1 MKKLAIA
8 AGTIVCVLVVA
19 LIFLISK
26 GNTGEGNFL
35 DALTGLR
42 GQSAAGGEAEAGQAH
57 YDGELLCTEGFETIS
72 YTDRD
77 FKVEFA
83 NPFYAEDPACKV
95 NVVFYDEN
103 HGFMMRSIGEGT
115 NSEFF
120 ECYRTDDG
128 TATWTRCAQ
137 DLWFEIDAENI
148 VEMISRDGLVYMKTS
163 PDLILGGNVTEI
175 SFSDDGGDSWS
186 NYIDEGIDDLHLKI
200 RGIIE
205 ELTLEEKISQLLVP
219 AIEELADEDDPDMT
233 TADMVEE
240 TMPGGVLWCDAAA
253 MTSWS
258 FENQMRLAQDAM
270 QEEME
275 LPLLI
280 VASYAQRPGTESEE
294 ETETETALPENIIDT
309 EAAAPTETVYYAT
322 FEAAPVVD
330 IESWGSG
337 LTVYDGDASA
347 VGFGIFDITETETA
361 TLRAAVAAT
370 PEEAVESLKQGTDVL
385 IVPSDFENIRSA
397 VFEAAASG
405 QLTELQINQALYRVL
420 HTKLDS
426 ALQAEE

>member
-8 AGTIVCVLVVA
+8 AGTIVCILVIA
-19 LIFLISK
+19 LVFLVTK
-26 GNTGEGNFL
+26 GNTGEEGILNAF
-35 DALTGLR
+35 TGFK
-42 GQSAAGGEAEAGQAH
+42 GQPAAGGAAETGQAH

-77 FKVEFA
+77 FNVEFA

-120 ECYRTDDG
+120 ECYRTADG

-148 VEMISRDGLVYMKTS
+148 VEMISPDGLVYMKTS
-163 PDLILGGNVTEI
+163 PDLILGGKVTEI
-175 SFSDDGGDSWS
+175 SFSADGGDSWS

-205 ELTLEEKISQLLVP
+205 ELTLEERISQLLIP
-219 AIEELADEDDPDMT
+219 AIEELADEDEPDMT

-240 TMPGGVLWCDAAA
+240 AMPGGVLWCDAAA
-253 MTSWS
+253 MSSWS
-258 FENQMRLAQDAM
+258 FENQMQLAQDAM

-280 VASYAQRPGTESEE
+280 VASYEKRPGTETGEE
-294 ETETETALPENIIDT
+294 AETELPENIIDT
-309 EAAAPTETVYYAT
+309 EAPAPSETVYYAT
-322 FEAAPVVD
+322 FDTAPGVD
-330 IESWGSG
+330 IENWGSG
-337 LTVYDGDASA
+337 ITVYDGDASA
-347 VGFGIFDITETETA
+347 VGFGIFDISEEETDS
-361 TLRAAVAAT
+361 LQAAVAAT
-370 PEEAVESLKQGTDVL
+370 PEEAVNNLRQGADVL
-385 IVPSDFENIRSA
+385 IVPSDFEDVRSA
-397 VFEAAASG
+397 VFEAVSSG

-420 HTKLDS
+420 HAKLGG
-426 ALQAEE
+426 ALQEEE

>member
-8 AGTIVCVLVVA
+8 AGTIVCILVIA
-19 LIFLISK
+19 LVFLVTK
-26 GNTGEGNFL
+26 GNTGEDGILNAF
-35 DALTGLR
+35 TGFK
-42 GQSAAGGEAEAGQAH
+42 GQPAAGGAAEIGQAH

-77 FKVEFA
+77 FNVEFA

-148 VEMISRDGLVYMKTS
+148 VEMISPDGLVYMKTS

-175 SFSDDGGDSWS
+175 SFSADGGDSWN
-186 NYIDEGIDDLHLKI
+186 NYIDEAIDELHLQI

-205 ELTLEEKISQLLVP
+205 ELTLEERISQLLIP
-219 AIEELADEDDPDMT
+219 AIEELADEDEPDMT

-240 TMPGGVLWCDAAA
+240 NMPGGVLWCDAAA
-253 MTSWS
+253 MSSWS
-258 FENQMRLAQDAM
+258 FENQMQLAQDAM

-280 VASYAQRPGTESEE
+280 VASYEKRPGTETGEE
-294 ETETETALPENIIDT
+294 AETELPENIIDT
-309 EAAAPTETVYYAT
+309 EAPAPSETVYYAT
-322 FEAAPVVD
+322 FDTAPGVD
-330 IESWGSG
+330 IENWGSG
-337 LTVYDGDASA
+337 ITVYDGDASA
-347 VGFGIFDITETETA
+347 VGFGIFDISEEETDS
-361 TLRAAVAAT
+361 LQAAVART
-370 PEEAVESLKQGTDVL
+370 PEEAVDDFRQGADVL
-385 IVPSDFENIRSA
+385 IVPSDFEEVRSA
-397 VFEAAASG
+397 VFEAVSSG

-420 HTKLDS
+420 HAKLGG
-426 ALQAEE
+426 ALQEEE